1 MTCNTIKRLMQMVDD
16 FRFVFMALME
26 YCLVN
31 IVLGDSDLPPKPT
44 DALKPDKIFDLAAK
58 VDVSLCYW
66 ALQIAK
72 NQLRLSFLVFGEL
85 SINVA
90 TNINFDYYELYDE
103 VFVKYRNFFQTG
115 SRNLYPSYCGL
126 TLLISVTLEYISGH
140 FAIYLST

>member
-1 MTCNTIKRLMQMVDD
+1 MQMIDD

-58 VDVSLCYW
+58 VDVSLCYG

-72 NQLRLSFLVFGEL
+72 NQLRLV
-85 SINVA
+85 
-90 TNINFDYYELYDE
+90 
-103 VFVKYRNFFQTG
+103 
-115 SRNLYPSYCGL
+115 
-126 TLLISVTLEYISGH
+126 LIIW
-140 FAIYLST
+140 

>member
-1 MTCNTIKRLMQMVDD
+1 MTRNTIKRLMQMIDV

-66 ALQIAK
+66 AIQIAK

-85 SINVA
+85 SIHVA
-90 TNINFDYYELYDE
+90 TNRNFDSYELYDE
-103 VFVKYRNFFQTG
+103 VFVKYRKSFQAG
-115 SRNLYPSYCGL
+115 SRNLYSSYCSL
-126 TLLISVTLEYISGH
+126 FLFQLP
-140 FAIYLST
+140 

>member
-1 MTCNTIKRLMQMVDD
+1 MQMIDD

-66 ALQIAK
+66 ALQVAK

-90 TNINFDYYELYDE
+90 TNRNFDYYDLYDE
-103 VFVKYRNFFQTG
+103 VR
-115 SRNLYPSYCGL
+115 
-126 TLLISVTLEYISGH
+126 
-140 FAIYLST
+140 

>member
-1 MTCNTIKRLMQMVDD
+1 MQMIDV

-90 TNINFDYYELYDE
+90 TNRNFDYYELYDE
-103 VFVKYRNFFQTG
+103 VFVKYKKFFHAG
-115 SRNLYPSYCGL
+115 SQDLYPSYCGL
-126 TLLISVTLEYISGH
+126 TLLISANLKYISGH
-140 FAIYLST
+140 FTIYLST